1 MLDRVDWRITMATKT
16 ERSDADNS
24 QLALPQLSLAALF
37 ITALVTAQVTA
48 SKVVAVGSPVTL
60 PITGESITVPAAVF
74 AYAITFF
81 ASDCYAELYGK
92 RAAQYLVNV
101 AFTMNFVLLGLLW
114 LAIAA
119 PIYEFSPVAQGP
131 FAETLGAST
140 GIVVGSLLAY
150 LVSQNWDILVFHRL
164 REATAGKSL
173 WLRNIASTATSQLID
188 TIIFVTIAFL
198 LFQGFSPQEAAGL
211 IIGQYVFKLL
221 LVGLDTPFV
230 YLVVRLLRQPA
241 SQLSAADN

>member
-1 MLDRVDWRITMATKT
+1 MATET
-16 ERSDADNS
+16 ARSGAGDA
-24 QLALPQLSLAALF
+24 QLTLPQLSLAALF

-48 SKVVAVGSPVTL
+48 SKVVAVGSPVSL

-81 ASDCYAELYGK
+81 ASDCYTELYGK

-119 PIYEFSPVAQGP
+119 PIFEFSPVAQEP
-131 FAETLGAST
+131 FANTLGAGT
-140 GIVVGSLLAY
+140 GVVVGSLFAY
-150 LVSQNWDILVFHRL
+150 IVSQNWDVFIFHRL
-164 REATAGKSL
+164 RETTGGKSL
-173 WLRNIASTATSQLID
+173 WLRNIASTASSQLVD
-188 TIIFVTIAFL
+188 TVIFITIAFFV
-198 LFQGFSPQEAAGL
+198 FQGLSPEDVLGL

-221 LVGLDTPFV
+221 LVGADTPFV
-230 YLVVRLLRQPA
+230 YLVVHLAERFGSEPET
-241 SQLSAADN
+241 AAVAD